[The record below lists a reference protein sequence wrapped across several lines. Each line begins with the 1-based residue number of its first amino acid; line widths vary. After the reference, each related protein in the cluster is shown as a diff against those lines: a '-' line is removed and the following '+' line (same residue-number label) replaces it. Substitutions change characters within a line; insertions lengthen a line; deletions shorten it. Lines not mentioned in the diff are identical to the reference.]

1 MYCNELLS
9 KYDILIECQFFVNNK
24 ALQFLQLK
32 GSESTLK
39 RWETWKVN
47 LMVLWFG
54 QFLVNAGMTM
64 ITPFLSLYL
73 AKDLGVTGDAIGIW
87 AGFIFAANFMT
98 SFLFQPL
105 WGKLADKYGRKIML
119 LRSSFGMALVI
130 TLMGFAQTPLQL
142 LLLRLLNGTISGFN
156 PASIALVSGTTPKP
170 RMGFAMGLMQS
181 GSVAG
186 TILGPLIGG
195 LLADW
200 IGFRPIFY
208 VVGALLFVAS
218 LLSLFLVKEKFSRS
232 EAAHEPQVSVLEGL
246 KELIKIPQ
254 LPALFGVTFL
264 LQFAMIS
271 PMTLLPIYV
280 EKLHGTA
287 VNIAFWAGMV
297 SAVTGVSNML
307 ASPVLGKLS
316 DKVGA
321 HRILTYALIG
331 AAVFLIP
338 QAFVTSV
345 WQLIIVRFMM
355 GVFMGGLLPSVNAL
369 IRSYTPDG
377 KESRAFGFNSSTL
390 ALGNMVGAVMG
401 GFLSSYIGIEG
412 LFILSGAFLLINTVW
427 VRLKLY
433 KDTPKRLFR

>member
-1 MYCNELLS
+1 M
-9 KYDILIECQFFVNNK
+9 KK
-24 ALQFLQLK
+24 WK
-32 GSESTLK
+32 T
-39 RWETWKVN
+39 WETWQIN
-47 LMVLWFG
+47 LYVLWFG

-73 AKDLGVTGDAIGIW
+73 AKDLGVQGDAVGIW
-87 AGFIFAANFMT
+87 AGIIFSANFMT

-105 WGKLADKYGRKIML
+105 WGSLSDKYGRKIML
-119 LRSSFGMALVI
+119 LRSGFGMAIVI
-130 TLMGFAQTPLQL
+130 TMMGFAQTPWQL

-156 PASIALVSGTTPKP
+156 PASISLVSGTTPKH

-208 VVGALLFVAS
+208 VIGLLLFIAS
-218 LLSLFLVKEKFSRS
+218 LLALFLVKETFNRE
-232 EAAHEPQVSVLEGL
+232 EAAHKPQVSTFEGL
-246 KELIKIPQ
+246 KDLIKVPQ
-254 LPALFGVTFL
+254 LPALFAVTFL
-264 LQFAMIS
+264 IQFAMIS
-271 PMTLLPIYV
+271 PMALLPLYV
-280 EKLHGTA
+280 ERLHGTA
-287 VNIAFWAGMV
+287 VNIAFWAGVV
-297 SAVTGVSNML
+297 SAVTGVSNMI

-331 AAVFLIP
+331 ASLFLIP
-338 QAFVTSV
+338 QALVDSV
-345 WQLIIVRFMM
+345 WQLILVRFLM

-390 ALGNMVGAVMG
+390 ALGNMAGSLIG
-401 GFLSSYIGIEG
+401 GFMAGYIGIEG
-412 LFILSGAFLLINTVW
+412 LFIVSGCMLLLNTVW
-427 VRLKLY
+427 VRFMLY
-433 KDTPKRLFR
+433 KATPIRLFR

>member
-1 MYCNELLS
+1 MN
-9 KYDILIECQFFVNNK
+9 FFANN
-24 ALQFLQLK
+24 LNLLK

-39 RWETWKVN
+39 NWETWKIN

-73 AKDLGVTGDAIGIW
+73 AKDLGVTGDREIGLW
-87 AGFIFAANFMT
+87 AGLIFAANFLT
-98 SFLFQPL
+98 SFIFQPL

-119 LRSSFGMALVI
+119 LRSSFGMAIVI
-130 TLMGFAQTPLQL
+130 VLMGFAQTPMQL

-156 PASIALVSGTTPKP
+156 PASIALVSGTTPKH

-218 LLSLFLVKEKFSRS
+218 LLALFLVKEKFNRV
-232 EAAHEPQVSVLEGL
+232 EAAKVPQVSVLEGF
-246 KELIKIPQ
+246 KELAKVPQ

-271 PMTLLPIYV
+271 PMSLLPIYV
-280 EKLHGTA
+280 EKLHGSA

-297 SAVTGVSNML
+297 SAVTGISNML
-307 ASPVLGKLS
+307 ASPLLGKLS

-321 HRILTYALIG
+321 HRILTFALIG
-331 AAVFLIP
+331 AALFLIP

-345 WQLIIVRFMM
+345 WQLIVVRFLM

-390 ALGNMVGAVMG
+390 ALGNMLGAVIG
-401 GFLSSYIGIEG
+401 GFLSGYIGIEG
-412 LFILSGAFLLINTVW
+412 LFIISGAFLLINTVW

-433 KDTPKRLFR
+433 KPGRHQLFR

>member
-1 MYCNELLS
+1 MKN
-9 KYDILIECQFFVNNK
+9 
-24 ALQFLQLK
+24 
-32 GSESTLK
+32 
-39 RWETWKVN
+39 WETWKVN

-73 AKDLGVTGDAIGIW
+73 AKDLGVTGDRAIGMW
-87 AGFIFAANFMT
+87 AGLIFAANFLT
-98 SFLFQPL
+98 SFIFQPL

-119 LRSSFGMALVI
+119 LRSSFGMAIVI
-130 TLMGFAQTPLQL
+130 VLMGFAQSPMQL

-181 GSVAG
+181 GAVAG
-186 TILGPLIGG
+186 TILGPLMGG

-218 LLSLFLVKEKFSRS
+218 LLALFLVKEKFDRV
-232 EAAHEPQVSVLEGL
+232 EAAQVPQVSVLQGF
-246 KELIKIPQ
+246 KELAKVPQ

-271 PMTLLPIYV
+271 PMTLLPLYV
-280 EKLHGTA
+280 EKLHGSA

-297 SAVTGVSNML
+297 SAVTGISNMV
-307 ASPVLGKLS
+307 ASPLLGKLS

-321 HRILTYALIG
+321 HRILTFALIG
-331 AAVFLIP
+331 AALFLIP

-345 WQLIIVRFMM
+345 WQLILVRFLM

-390 ALGNMVGAVMG
+390 ALGNMLGAVIG
-401 GFLSSYIGIEG
+401 GFLSGYIGIEG
-412 LFILSGAFLLINTVW
+412 LFIISGAFLLINTVW

-433 KDTPKRLFR
+433 KKTEPRLFR

>member
-1 MYCNELLS
+1 MKN
-9 KYDILIECQFFVNNK
+9 
-24 ALQFLQLK
+24 
-32 GSESTLK
+32 
-39 RWETWKVN
+39 WETWKIN
-47 LMVLWFG
+47 LIVLWFG

-73 AKDLGVTGDAIGIW
+73 AKDLGVQGNSLGIW
-87 AGFIFAANFMT
+87 AGLIFAANFLT

-130 TLMGFAQTPLQL
+130 VMMGFAQTPMQL

-156 PASIALVSGTTPKP
+156 PASIALVSGNTPKE

-195 LLADW
+195 AMADW
-200 IGFRPIFY
+200 IGYRPIFY
-208 VVGALLFVAS
+208 IVGALLFAAS
-218 LLSLFLVKEKFSRS
+218 LLALFLVKEKFDRTQ
-232 EAAHEPQVSVLEGL
+232 AAKAPQVSVMEGF
-246 KELIKIPQ
+246 KELAKVPQ

-271 PMTLLPIYV
+271 PMTLLPLYV
-280 EKLHGTA
+280 EKLHGSATD
-287 VNIAFWAGMV
+287 IAFWAGVV
-297 SAVTGVSNML
+297 SAVTGISNML
-307 ASPVLGKLS
+307 ASPLLGKLS

-321 HRILTYALIG
+321 HRILTYALVG
-331 AAVFLIP
+331 AAVFIIP

-345 WQLIIVRFMM
+345 WQLIVVRFLM

-369 IRSYTPDG
+369 IRSYTPEG
-377 KESRAFGFNSSTL
+377 KDSRAFGFNSSML
-390 ALGNMVGAVMG
+390 ALGNMLGAVIG
-401 GFLSSYIGIEG
+401 GFLAGYIGIEG
-412 LFILSGAFLLINTVW
+412 LFLISGGFLLVNTVW

-433 KDTPKRLFR
+433 KGHAPRLFR

>member
-1 MYCNELLS
+1 MKN
-9 KYDILIECQFFVNNK
+9 
-24 ALQFLQLK
+24 
-32 GSESTLK
+32 
-39 RWETWKVN
+39 WETWKIN

-73 AKDLGVTGDAIGIW
+73 AKDLGVTGDREIGLW
-87 AGFIFAANFMT
+87 AGLIFAANFLT
-98 SFLFQPL
+98 SFIFQPL

-119 LRSSFGMALVI
+119 LRSSFGMAIVI
-130 TLMGFAQTPLQL
+130 VLMGFAQTPMQL

-156 PASIALVSGTTPKP
+156 PASIALVSGTTPKH

-218 LLSLFLVKEKFSRS
+218 LLALFLVKEKFNRV
-232 EAAHEPQVSVLEGL
+232 EAAKVPQVSVLEGF
-246 KELIKIPQ
+246 KELAKVPQ

-271 PMTLLPIYV
+271 PMSLLPLYV
-280 EKLHGTA
+280 EKLHGSA

-297 SAVTGVSNML
+297 SAVTGISNML
-307 ASPVLGKLS
+307 ASPLLGKLS

-331 AAVFLIP
+331 AALFLIP

-345 WQLIIVRFMM
+345 WQLIVVRFLM

-390 ALGNMVGAVMG
+390 ALGNMLGAVIG
-401 GFLSSYIGIEG
+401 GFLSGYIGIEG
-412 LFILSGAFLLINTVW
+412 LFIISGGFLLINTVW
-427 VRLKLY
+427 VRFKLY
-433 KDTPKRLFR
+433 KPGRHQLFR

>member
-1 MYCNELLS
+1 M
-9 KYDILIECQFFVNNK
+9 KYFARNFRKEVK
-24 ALQFLQLK
+24 
-32 GSESTLK
+32 STLK
-39 RWETWKVN
+39 NWETWKIN

-73 AKDLGVTGDAIGIW
+73 AKDLGVTGDRAIGMW
-87 AGFIFAANFMT
+87 AGLIFAANFLT
-98 SFLFQPL
+98 SFIFQPL

-119 LRSSFGMALVI
+119 LRSSFGMAIVI
-130 TLMGFAQTPLQL
+130 VLMGFAQSPLQL

-156 PASIALVSGTTPKP
+156 PASVALVSGTTPKP
-170 RMGFAMGLMQS
+170 KMGFAMGLMQS
-181 GSVAG
+181 GAVAG
-186 TILGPLIGG
+186 TILGPLMGG

-218 LLSLFLVKEKFSRS
+218 LLALFLVKEKFDRV
-232 EAAHEPQVSVLEGL
+232 EAAQVPQVSVLEGF
-246 KELIKIPQ
+246 KELAKVPQ

-264 LQFAMIS
+264 LQFAMVS
-271 PMTLLPIYV
+271 PMSLLPLYV
-280 EKLHGTA
+280 EKLHGTT
-287 VNIAFWAGMV
+287 VDLAFWAGMV
-297 SAVTGVSNML
+297 SAVTGISNML
-307 ASPVLGKLS
+307 ASPLLGKLS

-331 AAVFLIP
+331 AALFLIP

-345 WQLIIVRFMM
+345 WQLILVRFMM

-390 ALGNMVGAVMG
+390 ALGNMLGALIG
-401 GFLSSYIGIEG
+401 GFLSGYIGIEG
-412 LFILSGAFLLINTVW
+412 LFIISGAFLLINTVW
-427 VRLKLY
+427 VRIKLY
-433 KDTPKRLFR
+433 KKTEPRLFR

>member
-1 MYCNELLS
+1 MKN
-9 KYDILIECQFFVNNK
+9 
-24 ALQFLQLK
+24 
-32 GSESTLK
+32 
-39 RWETWKVN
+39 WETWKIN
-47 LMVLWFG
+47 LIVLWFG

-73 AKDLGVTGDAIGIW
+73 AKDLGVQGHALGVW
-87 AGFIFAANFMT
+87 AGLIFAANFMT

-130 TLMGFAQTPLQL
+130 VLMGFAQTPMQL

-156 PASIALVSGTTPKP
+156 PASIALVSGNTPKA

-195 LLADW
+195 ALADW
-200 IGFRPIFY
+200 IGYRPIFY
-208 VVGALLFVAS
+208 IVGALLFAAS
-218 LLSLFLVKEKFSRS
+218 LLALFLVKEKFDRA
-232 EAAHEPQVSVLEGL
+232 EAAQAPQISVLAGF
-246 KELIKIPQ
+246 KELAKVPQ

-264 LQFAMIS
+264 LQFAMIA
-271 PMTLLPIYV
+271 PMTLLPLYV
-280 EKLHGTA
+280 EKLHGSA
-287 VNIAFWAGMV
+287 VDIAFWAGVV

-307 ASPVLGKLS
+307 TSPLLGKLS
-316 DKVGA
+316 DKIGA

-331 AAVFLIP
+331 AALFIIP
-338 QAFVTSV
+338 QAFVTTV
-345 WQLIIVRFMM
+345 WQLIIVRFLM

-377 KESRAFGFNSSTL
+377 KESRAFGFNSSML
-390 ALGNMVGAVMG
+390 ALGNMLGAVIG
-401 GFLSSYIGIEG
+401 GFLSGYIGIEG
-412 LFILSGAFLLINTVW
+412 LFLISGGFLLVNTVW

-433 KDTPKRLFR
+433 KGSPPRLFR

>member
-1 MYCNELLS
+1 M
-9 KYDILIECQFFVNNK
+9 KK
-24 ALQFLQLK
+24 
-32 GSESTLK
+32 
-39 RWETWKVN
+39 WETWKIN
-47 LMVLWFG
+47 LLVLWFG

-73 AKDLGVTGDAIGIW
+73 AKDLGVTGEHEIGVW
-87 AGFIFAANFMT
+87 AGLIFAANFLT
-98 SFLFQPL
+98 SFIFQPV

-119 LRSSFGMALVI
+119 LRSSFGMAIVMI
-130 TLMGFAQTPLQL
+130 LMGFAQSPMQL

-156 PASIALVSGTTPKP
+156 PASIALVSGTTPKE
-170 RMGFAMGLMQS
+170 RMGFSMGLMQS

-195 LLADW
+195 LLADL

-208 VVGALLFVAS
+208 VVGTLLFIAS
-218 LLSLFLVKEKFSRS
+218 IMALFLVKEKFDRA
-232 EAAHEPQVSVLEGL
+232 EAAQMPQDSVLKGL
-246 KELIKIPQ
+246 KELVRIPQ

-271 PMTLLPIYV
+271 PMALLPLYV
-280 EKLHGTA
+280 EKLNGPA
-287 VNIAFWAGMV
+287 QNIAFLAGMV
-297 SAVTGVSNML
+297 SAVTGISNML
-307 ASPVLGKLS
+307 ASPLLGKLS
-316 DKVGA
+316 DKIGA

-331 AAVFLIP
+331 ASLFLIP

-345 WQLIIVRFMM
+345 WQLIIVRFLM
-355 GVFMGGLLPSVNAL
+355 GIFMGGLLPSVNAL

-390 ALGNMVGAVMG
+390 ALGNMLGAILG
-401 GFLSSYIGIEG
+401 GFLSGFIGIEG
-412 LFILSGAFLLINTVW
+412 LFIISGCLLLLNTIW

-433 KDTPKRLFR
+433 KAHAPRLFR